1 MLTFDQDDNDDD
13 MSFDNKSNSSP
24 QPASPFSRPTTG
36 EAQKPAPKQPANPV
50 QKPVVSQPRP
60 PVTKPEV
67 KKTLPSAPLRTEQAS
82 NFPSRPAAKP
92 EAKLPT
98 RPAPR
103 QPVRQEPVY
112 EEPSYEEPTYE
123 EQAYEPEPEYE
134 EPDVRQ
140 PSYEEPARQESLRQ
154 TQGKVLPQLTEAEA
168 YLLSLNNGAPNPNIA
183 QGSAVPDYQPG
194 YQQSHPYNQQ
204 PPRLPSAEHNYD
216 PNFNANS
223 PQPLQTAD
231 PEDTGKSRKGRKGKA
246 VKHAKTAKAEK
257 PVKEKPYDGAR
268 KKILW
273 VRLGVG
279 LVGVVVLVAGMRAI
293 FLPET
298 GPSKEQVMSAAQEA
312 VNYTGFP
319 AASGEQFAIDFTRT
333 YFNFNNR
340 DSDRKVALQRFASD
354 ELITKIE
361 IKTLSND
368 EYQQQNPGASY
379 NDYLVSQTINYGP
392 YVVSIENLDD
402 KNSVFTVKV
411 GLNNGTV
418 YYLDVPVKYDPEQ
431 YSLTLAGPPSFTKP
445 IQNSGKTEAT
455 EYTVNFGSGDKD
467 IQNSFSPDLQAY
479 LKAWAASD
487 STIVNRYTMEKATD
501 NAKRGLQNSVQFY
514 SLDKFLVEP
523 ADEAKPA
530 TATVRRAEITV
541 TWNDPSTGL
550 KYPQQYRMLLT
561 LNPEGNWSIY
571 DIENFSVLN

>member
-13 MSFDNKSNSSP
+13 MSFDNKSNSSS
-24 QPASPFSRPTTG
+24 QPASPFSRPTAGG
-36 EAQKPAPKQPANPV
+36 EAQKPAPKQPVNPI
-50 QKPVVSQPRP
+50 QKPVTSQQRP
-60 PVTKPEV
+60 LVKKPEV
-67 KKTLPSAPLRTEQAS
+67 KKTLPSTPLRTEQTS

-92 EAKLPT
+92 ETKLPV
-98 RPAPR
+98 RPTPKQPVR
-103 QPVRQEPVY
+103 EEPIYEEPSSYEEPMYEPETVYEEPEVQQPTYEEPVRQEPLR
-112 EEPSYEEPTYE
+112 
-123 EQAYEPEPEYE
+123 QA
-134 EPDVRQ
+134 
-140 PSYEEPARQESLRQ
+140 PAR
-154 TQGKVLPQLTEAEA
+154 VLPQLTDAEA
-168 YLLSLNNGAPNPNIA
+168 YLLSLNNGAPNPNIV
-183 QGSAVPDYQPG
+183 QGAITPESQPG

-204 PPRLPSAEHNYD
+204 PSRLPSAEHNYD
-216 PNFNANS
+216 PNFNAS
-223 PQPLQTAD
+223 SSQPLQTAE
-231 PEDTGKSRKGRKGKA
+231 PEENGKGRKGRKGKA
-246 VKHAKTAKAEK
+246 VKTTKPAKAEK

-298 GPSKEQVMSAAQEA
+298 GPSKDQVMSAAQEA

-319 AASGEQFAIDFTRT
+319 AASGEQFAIDFTKT

-340 DSDRKVALQRFASD
+340 DTDRKTALQRFASD

-379 NDYLVSQTINYGP
+379 NDYLVSQNINYGP
-392 YVVSIENLDD
+392 YVVSVENLDE

-411 GLNNGTV
+411 GLNSGTV

-445 IQNSGKTEAT
+445 IQNSGKTET
-455 EYTVNFGSGDKD
+455 SEYTVNFGSGDKD
-467 IQNSFSPDLQAY
+467 IQNSFSSDLQAY